1 MAEINQRIS
10 EIRAYFCENN
20 NKKFA
25 DMLGKSHTYTSGLCG
40 NENVGKAVIE
50 TILSVFPEVSRSWLV
65 TGEGAMLSANSNTE
79 VAQLKERIA
88 ELELE
93 LKKKDA
99 TIDRLVRI
107 LDSYQQPQA
116 VEKKDVG

>member
-1 MAEINQRIS
+1 
-10 EIRAYFCENN
+10 
-20 NKKFA
+20 
-25 DMLGKSHTYTSGLCG
+25 MLGKSHTYTSGLCG

-65 TGEGAMLSANSNTE
+65 TGEGTMLSANSNTE

-93 LKKKDA
+93 SKKKDA

>member
-1 MAEINQRIS
+1 MAEISQRIS

-65 TGEGAMLSANSNTE
+65 TGEGTMLSANSNTE

-93 LKKKDA
+93 SKKKDA